1 MTYLT
6 TQRGPG
12 LEVLPAS
19 LRVYQLEV
27 RAVIP
32 RPLKQWLNCPSLCS
46 SSWCNWAILVT
57 WSFSL
62 PFHSFPFGLFLF
74 SSLSYMAHVH
84 DNSDLSKISMPL
96 PMSFFFSLINLP
108 HHYTLEQPHFFFF
121 GLVVCLFSFFSFSLH
136 LSHRDFTF
144 MATFCFNRCYC
155 WIWLK
160 FGCRTYFLWSR
171 DDCTVHWLCHV
182 MFTKRTLCLGRRT
195 GSALVTP
202 KFD

>member
-6 TQRGPG
+6 SQRGPG
-12 LEVLPAS
+12 LEFLPAS

-32 RPLKQWLNCPSLCS
+32 QTLKQWLNCPSLCS

-84 DNSDLSKISMPL
+84 DYSDVSKISMPL
-96 PMSFFFSLINLP
+96 SFFFSLINLP
-108 HHYTLEQPHFFFF
+108 HHYTLEQPHFFFLVWLF
-121 GLVVCLFSFFSFSLH
+121 VCFHFFPFPFIYHTVISHSWPLFALIVVTVEFDWSLGAGL
-136 LSHRDFTF
+136 TF
-144 MATFCFNRCYC
+144 YEVEMT
-155 WIWLK
+155 
-160 FGCRTYFLWSR
+160 
-171 DDCTVHWLCHV
+171 
-182 MFTKRTLCLGRRT
+182 
-195 GSALVTP
+195 ALYTNCVL
-202 KFD
+202 